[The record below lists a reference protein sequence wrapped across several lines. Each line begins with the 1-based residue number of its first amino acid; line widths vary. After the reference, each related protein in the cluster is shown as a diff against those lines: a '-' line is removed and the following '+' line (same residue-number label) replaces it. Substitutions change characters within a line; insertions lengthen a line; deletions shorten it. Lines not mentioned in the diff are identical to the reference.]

1 MPSSSRQYSFL
12 DCLGPENMI
21 VENKNIPL
29 FVFKYF
35 LQKDMSDLIDETLEK
50 TFFFLMA

>member
-12 DCLGPENMI
+12 ESLDPENMI

-29 FVFKYF
+29 FVFEYF
-35 LQKDMSDLIDETLEK
+35 SQKDMSDLIETLEK
-50 TFFFLMA
+50 IFLF